1 MDPMQPFEPVN
12 SDPVTTERRPDERR
26 PDERRPGSWR
36 VVLPIKDAPGA
47 KSRLSV
53 GPGLSRAE
61 LARAMALDTL
71 AAVVACPLVEQ
82 TLVITSDP
90 ATADAA
96 EQAGAT
102 VAPDPGTGLNGAV
115 RRGAELLGAAEDGPV
130 AVLLADL
137 PALRSPDLAAA
148 LTACAG
154 LLSAY
159 VPDAEGTGTVL
170 LAAAGAGLLRPAFG
184 AGSAA
189 RHDLV
194 ARRLDLDLP
203 GLRRDVD
210 LESSLRA
217 AIALGVGPRT
227 AAVLARAD
235 DRWLA

>member
-1 MDPMQPFEPVN
+1 MDPMQPF
-12 SDPVTTERRPDERR
+12 DATTTDTGPDARP
-26 PDERRPGSWR
+26 PGPWR
-36 VVLPIKDAPGA
+36 LVLPIKAAPGA

-71 AAVVACPLVEQ
+71 AAAVACPLVEQ

-96 EQAGAT
+96 QQAGAM
-102 VAPDPGTGLNGAV
+102 VAPDPGAGLNGAV
-115 RRGAELLGAAEDGPV
+115 RRGAELFAAAGDGPV

-137 PALRSPDLAAA
+137 PALQASDLATA
-148 LTACAG
+148 LSACAG

-184 AGSAA
+184 EGSAA
-189 RHDLV
+189 QHDQI
-194 ARRLDLDLP
+194 ARRLDLELP
-203 GLRRDVD
+203 RLRRDVD
-210 LESSLRA
+210 LESSLREA
-217 AIALGVGPRT
+217 VALGVGPRT
-227 AAVLARAD
+227 AAVLAAAD
-235 DRWLA
+235 TRWLA

>member
-1 MDPMQPFEPVN
+1 MDPMQPFEPMTA
-12 SDPVTTERRPDERR
+12 DAGPDARPPVP
-26 PDERRPGSWR
+26 WR
-36 VVLPIKDAPGA
+36 VVLPMKGATSA
-47 KSRLSV
+47 KSRLTV
-53 GPGLSRAE
+53 GPGLSRVE

-71 AAVVACPLVEQ
+71 AAALACPLVEQ
-82 TLVITSDP
+82 TLVISSDP
-90 ATADAA
+90 ATVNAA
-96 EQAGAT
+96 RLAGAT

-115 RRGAELLGAAEDGPV
+115 RRGAELLGAAGDGPV

-137 PALRSPDLAAA
+137 PALRGPDLATA

-159 VPDAEGTGTVL
+159 VPDTEGTGTVL

-184 AGSAA
+184 DGSAA

-210 LESSLRA
+210 LASSLRE
-217 AIALGVGPRT
+217 AIVLGVGPRT
-227 AAVLARAD
+227 SAVLAGAD
-235 DRWLA
+235 TRWLA